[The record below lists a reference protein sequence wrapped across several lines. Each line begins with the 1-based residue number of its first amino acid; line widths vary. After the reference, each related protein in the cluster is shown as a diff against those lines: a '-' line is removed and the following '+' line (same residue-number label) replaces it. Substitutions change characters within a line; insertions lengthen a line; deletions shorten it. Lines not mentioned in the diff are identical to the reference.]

1 MVSTVPSPLVATAAG
16 SSVEISAAPAHRGWL
31 RHVSALSNHRRS
43 TWLLAAIAFA
53 DSSFLPVPPDLL
65 LIPMILLRPE
75 RMRFLVIVCTVAS
88 ALGAIFGYL
97 IGWGLWSAVGVRLV
111 EFYGCEESFAAFQQ
125 LVDQWGF
132 PVIVVKAFTPIP
144 FKIAAIAAGVAA
156 MNPLSFITAA
166 IIGRAVHFGMVALL
180 LLLFGARLMT
190 LVTRYERKLVIGS
203 IVAAIGVAVFWYLR

>member
-1 MVSTVPSPLVATAAG
+1 MVSTVPSPLAATAAG
-16 SSVEISAAPAHRGWL
+16 GSIEISAAPTHRGWL
-31 RHVSALSNHRRS
+31 RHVAALSNHRRS

-65 LIPMILLRPE
+65 LIPMILMRPE

-88 ALGAIFGYL
+88 ALGAVLGYL

-156 MNPLSFITAA
+156 MNPLSFMTA
-166 IIGRAVHFGMVALL
+166 
-180 LLLFGARLMT
+180 
-190 LVTRYERKLVIGS
+190 
-203 IVAAIGVAVFWYLR
+203 

>member
-88 ALGAIFGYL
+88 ALGAILGYL
-97 IGWGLWSAVGVRLV
+97 IGWGLGSTVGVWLV

>member
-88 ALGAIFGYL
+88 ALGAILGYL

>member
-88 ALGAIFGYL
+88 ALGAILGYL
-97 IGWGLWSAVGVRLV
+97 IGWGLGSTVGVWLV
-111 EFYGCEESFAAFQQ
+111 EIYGCEE
-125 LVDQWGF
+125 
-132 PVIVVKAFTPIP
+132 
-144 FKIAAIAAGVAA
+144 
-156 MNPLSFITAA
+156 
-166 IIGRAVHFGMVALL
+166 R
-180 LLLFGARLMT
+180 
-190 LVTRYERKLVIGS
+190 
-203 IVAAIGVAVFWYLR
+203 